1 MIDIHSHI
9 IFDVDD
15 GSKTLEQ
22 SLKYLKEAKKVGVNK
37 VVCTPHMSRDNKEK
51 ALKIVKNFKELK
63 KEADKIG
70 VELYLGNEI
79 MYKENTLKLL
89 KGRKITTL
97 NNSKYLL
104 IEFKRGENRN
114 FENIINALNDF
125 LDNGY
130 IPILAHPEFYINYR
144 NIDNYRKLKENGVLL
159 QIDGTSL
166 TNKSSFKT
174 RRFAKKLIKERLVDF
189 VASDTHCTKKR
200 DYKSLKKAYDKVK
213 KIDKNYTTYNTLD
226 LYFSI
231 LEMDYLNSLS

>member
-9 IFDVDD
+9 VFDVDD

-22 SLKYLKEAKKVGVNK
+22 SIKYLKEAKKVGVNK

-104 IEFKRGENRN
+104 VEFKRGENRN

-166 TNKSSFKT
+166 INKSSFKT

-213 KIDKNYTTYNTLD
+213 KIDKNYANII
-226 LYFSI
+226 FCENQ
-231 LEMDYLNSLS
+231 LEIVGEI